1 MRKIDA
7 IAERSITWLLGA
19 LTAIGCLCVVQIT
32 SSPNMNGYS
41 LLTVFFVALIVGPS
55 ALGNALRVRRLAGPD
70 SVLGKEA
77 SIAGILAV
85 VFYIGVAGFLG
96 SYEP

>member
-7 IAERSITWLLGA
+7 IAERIIIWLFGAITG
-19 LTAIGCLCVVQIT
+19 IGCLCVVQIT
-32 SSPNMNGYS
+32 FSPNMNGYA
-41 LLTVFFVALIVGPS
+41 LLTVFFVALTIAPS
-55 ALGNALRVRRLAGPD
+55 ALGNAVRVRRLAGPD

-77 SIAGILAV
+77 SIAAIFAV
-85 VFYIGVAGFLG
+85 VFYIGVAVFLG